1 MILSQINLVYGPSL
15 IREVLVRIH
24 PYLQCMQTREIH
36 KKRFKRTSRIFALVF
51 VLALVAIPSI
61 LHTYSGFGISP
72 VTMKSSNPAVEIGDA
87 FITVQKKASQ
97 LTVGDIVTL
106 RDQDSGQFLPHRI
119 LEIVQQG
126 PRISIS
132 AQVSDN
138 PTSASQTFT
147 ADALAEVP
155 VTVTNIK
162 GLGHAITFLTS
173 FQGKQISLSLMV
185 LGNLIALFLFLFRKK
200 IKTGI
205 SNTEKVFR
213 GLYADLLDSNKRQ
226 TQRAN
231 TYKDLYLQAS
241 KELEEMRSH

>member
-1 MILSQINLVYGPSL
+1 M
-15 IREVLVRIH
+15 RIH

-126 PRISIS
+126 QRISIS

-162 GLGHAITFLTS
+162 AWATPSLFSPPFRASRSH
-173 FQGKQISLSLMV
+173 SLSW
-185 LGNLIALFLFLFRKK
+185 
-200 IKTGI
+200 
-205 SNTEKVFR
+205 S
-213 GLYADLLDSNKRQ
+213 
-226 TQRAN
+226 
-231 TYKDLYLQAS
+231 
-241 KELEEMRSH
+241 